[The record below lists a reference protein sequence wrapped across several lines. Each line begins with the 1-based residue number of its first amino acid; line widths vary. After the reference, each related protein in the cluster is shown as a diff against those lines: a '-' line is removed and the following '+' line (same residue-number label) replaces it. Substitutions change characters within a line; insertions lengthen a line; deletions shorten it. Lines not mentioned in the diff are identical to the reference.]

1 VRVSLAL
8 VLRNS
13 FILLFFHDVILFLLE
28 RATGNVSF
36 NVLLK
41 RYLASRAETSPQKLE
56 GVKSSSP
63 IISEGEGRFHDAIT
77 A

>member
-1 VRVSLAL
+1 MRVSLAL
-8 VLRNS
+8 ILRNS
-13 FILLFFHDVILFLLE
+13 FILLFFHNIILLE

-41 RYLASRAETSPQKLE
+41 RYLASRAVTSLQKLE

-63 IISEGEGRFHDAIT
+63 IINEGEGRFHDALT
-77 A
+77 P